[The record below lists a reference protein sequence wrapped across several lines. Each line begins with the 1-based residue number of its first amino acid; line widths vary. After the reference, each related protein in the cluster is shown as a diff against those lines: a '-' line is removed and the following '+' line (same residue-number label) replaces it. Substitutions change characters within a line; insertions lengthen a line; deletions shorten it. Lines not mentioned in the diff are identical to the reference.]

1 MQKNE
6 PIRMC
11 IACRERDLQKK
22 LIRLQQNN
30 NNIFP
35 YTGQGRSFYLCSL
48 CSENEKKIKGLVKR
62 FRLSTDDSERFVK
75 YLKELNKNG

>member
-1 MQKNE
+1 MKKNK

-22 LIRLQQNN
+22 LIRLQQYN

-35 YTGQGRSFYLCSL
+35 YTGEGRSFYLCGL
-48 CSENEKKIKGLVKR
+48 CSKNEKKIKG
-62 FRLSTDDSERFVK
+62 
-75 YLKELNKNG
+75 

>member
-1 MQKNE
+1 MRKNE

-11 IACRERDLQKK
+11 IACRERELQRK

-35 YTGQGRSFYLCSL
+35 YTGQGRSFYLCNI
-48 CSENEKKIKGLVKR
+48 CGTNEKKIKGLTKR

-75 YLKELNKNG
+75 YLKELDKNG

>member
-22 LIRLQQNN
+22 LIRLQQDN

-35 YTGQGRSFYLCSL
+35 YTGQGRSFYLCSI

>member
-22 LIRLQQNN
+22 LIRLQQDSNN
-30 NNIFP
+30 SIIP
-35 YTGQGRSFYLCSL
+35 YSGKGRSFYLCTV
-48 CSENEKKIKGLVKR
+48 CSKDEKKPW
-62 FRLSTDDSERFVK
+62 
-75 YLKELNKNG
+75 

>member
-22 LIRLQQNN
+22 LIRLQQDN

-35 YTGQGRSFYLCSL
+35 YTSQGRSFYLCGL
-48 CSENEKKIKGLVKR
+48 CSENKKKIKGLVKR

>member
-22 LIRLQQNN
+22 LIRLQQDN

-35 YTGQGRSFYLCSL
+35 YTSQGRSFYLSTL
-48 CSENEKKIKGLVKR
+48 CSENEKRIKGLIKR

>member
-22 LIRLQQNN
+22 LIRLQQDN
-30 NNIFP
+30 NNIFS
-35 YTGQGRSFYLCSL
+35 YTGQGRSLYLCTV
-48 CSENEKKIKGLVKR
+48 CSKNEKKIKGLIKR
-62 FRLSTDDSERFVK
+62 FRLSTDNSERFVK

>member
-1 MQKNE
+1 MRKNE

-11 IACRERDLQKK
+11 IACRERELQKK

-35 YTGQGRSFYLCSL
+35 YTGQGRSFYLCKN
-48 CSENEKKIKGLVKR
+48 CSQNSKKIKSLIKR
-62 FRLSTDDSERFVK
+62 FRLSIEESEQFVK
-75 YLKELNKNG
+75 YLKELDKNG

>member
-22 LIRLQQNN
+22 LIRLQQDNN
-30 NNIFP
+30 TIFP

>member
-22 LIRLQQNN
+22 LIRLQQDN

-35 YTGQGRSFYLCSL
+35 YTSQGRSFYLCTL
-48 CSENEKKIKGLVKR
+48 CSENEKRIKGLIKR

>member
-22 LIRLQQNN
+22 LIRLQQVN

-35 YTGQGRSFYLCSL
+35 YTGQGRSFYLCKA
-48 CSENEKKIKGLVKR
+48 CSNDKKKLKGLIKR
-62 FRLSTDDSERFVK
+62 FKLSTENSERFVK

>member
-22 LIRLQQNN
+22 LIRLQQDNN
-30 NNIFP
+30 DIFP
-35 YTGQGRSFYLCSL
+35 YTGQGRSFYLCSV
-48 CSENEKKIKGLVKR
+48 CSKNEKKIKGLIKR
-62 FRLSTDDSERFVK
+62 FKLSTENSERFVK

>member
-22 LIRLQQNN
+22 LIRLQQDN

-35 YTGQGRSFYLCSL
+35 YTGQGRSFYLCSV
-48 CSENEKKIKGLVKR
+48 CSKNEKKIKGLIKR
-62 FRLSTDDSERFVK
+62 FKLSTENSERFVK